1 MKGETTIAPSC
12 TPILDVNDEQH
23 AGSTVGGVGVM
34 VAGHFTRI
42 RDHRLF
48 VKGINARRQQ
58 KRSERHDVCDA
69 CDHGYFEE
77 KIGLI
82 HFERTDCT
90 NVHVAGAMELESAVE
105 VTRTHV
111 LAGSIHKLAVH
122 VDRVLRNRFAGF
134 PGDRVF
140 QSTKQSQKP

>member
-1 MKGETTIAPSC
+1 
-12 TPILDVNDEQH
+12 
-23 AGSTVGGVGVM
+23 M
-34 VAGHFTRI
+34 VTSHFTRI
-42 RDHRLF
+42 RDYGLF
-48 VKGINARRQQ
+48 VERVDARREQ
-58 KRSERHDVCDA
+58 KRAEGHDVGDA
-69 CDHGYFEE
+69 CAHSYFEE

-82 HFERTDCT
+82 HFKRTDCT

-122 VDRVLRNRFAGF
+122 VNRVLRNRFAGF
-134 PGDRVF
+134 PDDRVF